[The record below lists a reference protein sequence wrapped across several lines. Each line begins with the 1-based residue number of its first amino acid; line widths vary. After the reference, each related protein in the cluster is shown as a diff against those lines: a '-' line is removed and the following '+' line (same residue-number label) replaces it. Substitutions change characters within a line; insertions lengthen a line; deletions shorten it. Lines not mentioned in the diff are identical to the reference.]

1 MKPTPK
7 KGGQRAGKRRYGDG
21 RAAFLGHLEALRK
34 WVAEGR
40 TLKAFF
46 DEHEAALGISYPQF
60 TRHARTYIEKPQPT
74 RRQTNGNPET
84 PAPVPS
90 GGAQLAGATKRPGP
104 PPTRPATGGGIAP
117 QFRHQAEAGDKD
129 DLV

>member
-34 WVAEGR
+34 WVEEGR

-60 TRHARTYIEKPQPT
+60 TRHARTYIEKPKPT
-74 RRQTNGNPET
+74 RRQTNGNPQT
-84 PAPVPS
+84 PAAVPS
-90 GGAQLAGATKRPGP
+90 RPATPQVGTGP
-104 PPTRPATGGGIAP
+104 RSGTPQTRPAVAGVAP

>member
-7 KGGQRAGKRRYGDG
+7 KGGQRTGKRRYGDG

-34 WVAEGR
+34 WVEEGR

-60 TRHARTYIEKPQPT
+60 TRHARTYIDNPKPT
-74 RRQTNGNPET
+74 RRQTNGNPQT
-84 PAPVPS
+84 PAAVPS
-90 GGAQLAGATKRPGP
+90 RPAPQAGAGLRSGSTPA
-104 PPTRPATGGGIAP
+104 RPAAPGVAP